1 MPNVRLPSGGMELH
15 NFNKDSD
22 HPNPYAP
29 PHALDQLFGNNY
41 PASYPIYHHPWKDD
55 EEMKKRG
62 GSRMMYHNPMLNEM
76 KEKDLSHQFMS
87 MTWRGFWFGCALSYV
102 DVMYVTQTVST
113 RTALARFLYITP
125 PVAVIPPSYI
135 LAYQILTIK
144 DDWKKHKN
152 GVDKMWPYVAA
163 AFAPAAIWATFRR
176 HFIAGVAPF
185 TIFAGYGVVNKL
197 NEDTG
202 GMFMGGNYRGL
213 MLPYGAF
220 GEKNRGDF
228 GLLNISSDP
237 GNKDR
242 KSGWFE
248 HLDPGPKYQQF
259 YEK

>member
-76 KEKDLSHQFMS
+76 KEKDLSHQFMR

-125 PVAVIPPSYI
+125 P
-135 LAYQILTIK
+135 
-144 DDWKKHKN
+144 
-152 GVDKMWPYVAA
+152 
-163 AFAPAAIWATFRR
+163 
-176 HFIAGVAPF
+176 VAPF

-228 GLLNISSDP
+228 GLLSISSDP

>member
-1 MPNVRLPSGGMELH
+1 MYLYLT
-15 NFNKDSD
+15 DI
-22 HPNPYAP
+22 
-29 PHALDQLFGNNY
+29 LILFLG
-41 PASYPIYHHPWKDD
+41 
-55 EEMKKRG
+55 
-62 GSRMMYHNPMLNEM
+62 
-76 KEKDLSHQFMS
+76 
-87 MTWRGFWFGCALSYV
+87 
-102 DVMYVTQTVST
+102 
-113 RTALARFLYITP
+113 
-125 PVAVIPPSYI
+125 
-135 LAYQILTIK
+135 
-144 DDWKKHKN
+144 
-152 GVDKMWPYVAA
+152 
-163 AFAPAAIWATFRR
+163 R

-248 HLDPGPKYQQF
+248 HLDPGPKYKEF